1 MYNEFRIRI
10 FYITYVL
17 ELVDGA
23 DLRFAIFICKG
34 SSPFV
39 GNKMSK
45 YIIIY
50 INNNNSFLLLYY

>member
-1 MYNEFRIRI
+1 MVGIN
-10 FYITYVL
+10 YITYVL

-39 GNKMSK
+39 GNKV
-45 YIIIY
+45 YECF
-50 INNNNSFLLLYY
+50 INYNNYSNYSNLTAHGPRF

>member
-1 MYNEFRIRI
+1 MVGIN
-10 FYITYVL
+10 YITYVL

-39 GNKMSK
+39 GNKV
-45 YIIIY
+45 YECF
-50 INNNNSFLLLYY
+50 IN

>member
-1 MYNEFRIRI
+1 MNNEFRIRI
-10 FYITYVL
+10 YYITYVL

-45 YIIIY
+45 YFINY
-50 INNNNSFLLLYY
+50 IKNKNSFLLLCY